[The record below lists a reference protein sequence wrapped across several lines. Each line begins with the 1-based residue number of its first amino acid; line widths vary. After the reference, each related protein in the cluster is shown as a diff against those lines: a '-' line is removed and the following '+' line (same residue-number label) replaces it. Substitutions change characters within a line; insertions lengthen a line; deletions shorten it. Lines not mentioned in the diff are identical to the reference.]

1 MHLRASVSVNHMR
14 RMVYFALMEESTE
27 SLKKD
32 SKKIPSLKRVAEFFT
47 KVVETKKIKY

>member
-1 MHLRASVSVNHMR
+1 
-14 RMVYFALMEESTE
+14 MVYFALMEESTE